1 MRQAGRHV
9 VNASIHESRPIGH
22 AAPVWREEINVIRDL
37 VFVVAVIVA
46 TILIVMAASTSFGA
60 RPLRIYDYGPPLAAG
75 VVAVVA
81 LLRDASRK

>member
-1 MRQAGRHV
+1 M
-9 VNASIHESRPIGH
+9 
-22 AAPVWREEINVIRDL
+22 IRDL